1 MCRRSCRRRTRYWLR
16 RVCWKHESD
25 MDAVP
30 QAPKFGRD
38 WLRHVLRAGSTSMAI
53 YREDST
59 SINCLTAPFSGNLA
73 APVTLTACTF
83 HDYTINAQQN
93 FTFAAGSSSVGLGAP
108 GPIINSG
115 YCFDVLTRT
124 TNGTSVDFL
133 GTSPCNGSLT
143 QQWQV
148 NNGSTINLAG
158 TNRCIGQT
166 TGMLGLNT
174 QVQIADCIPGNA
186 NQNWS
191 ILRVASILA

>member
-1 MCRRSCRRRTRYWLR
+1 M
-16 RVCWKHESD
+16 
-25 MDAVP
+25 P
-30 QAPKFGRD
+30 QTIFILTKRF
-38 WLRHVLRAGSTSMAI
+38 RAGSTSMAI

-59 SINCLTAPFSGNLA
+59 SINCLAAPFSGQLT

-83 HDYTINAQQN
+83 HDYTISAQQN
-93 FTFAAGSSSVGLGAP
+93 FTFAAGSSSVGRGAP
-108 GPIINSG
+108 GPIINSAVNSG

-148 NNGSTINLAG
+148 NNDSISLAG
-158 TNRCIGQT
+158 TNRCVGQT